1 MTGRVSS
8 SILVALIV
16 YLYLGSLPIEAKPRA
31 RDLGVVFEG
40 VTGPHNA
47 ITDIPGVLVG
57 YKTRIEG
64 EGKLVVGK
72 GPVRTGVTVILP
84 HGKKGDYYPCGYF
97 SLNGD
102 ADMSAA
108 LYIDDYGMRWGP
120 IGITNTN
127 SAGVV
132 RDAIGEWNYRTF
144 SERGVEDMS
153 FGYPIVGETWDGD
166 FNDINGFHIT
176 KQDVFDALDSVKSGP
191 IAEGNVGGGTG
202 MWLYGFKGGNG
213 TASRQVTIG
222 DTTYTV
228 GVLVQANFGRRDDLM
243 IRGVP
248 VGKEITD
255 LTPVIDE
262 EWTDGSVF
270 VVIGTDAPMLSQY
283 LRHMAKR
290 SALGMARTGTM
301 SGNGSGDVFIAF
313 STSPFEYDSSYTTMT
328 QRSVTKWN
336 LDKLYR
342 AAVEA
347 TEEAIINVL
356 VGAETMSGAN
366 GNTLYGM
373 PHDRLREVMKKYK
386 RLEN

>member
-1 MTGRVSS
+1 MTNRVSS
-8 SILVALIV
+8 FTFVFLIAFIFF
-16 YLYLGSLPIEAKPRA
+16 GSLQIEAKPRA
-31 RDLGVVFEG
+31 RDLGIAFDG
-40 VTGPHNA
+40 TPGTHNS

-64 EGKLVVGK
+64 EGKLIVGK
-72 GPVRTGVTVILP
+72 GPIRTGVTVVLP
-84 HGKKGDYYPCGYF
+84 NGKEGDYYPCGYF

-144 SERGVEDMS
+144 SEHGVEDMS

-176 KQDVFDALDSVKSGP
+176 KQDVFDALDSAKSGP

-228 GVLVQANFGRRDDLM
+228 GVLVQANFGRREDLTV
-243 IRGVP
+243 RGVP

-270 VVIGTDAPMLSQY
+270 VVIGTNAPMLSPY

-290 SALGMARTGTM
+290 SALGMARTGTT
-301 SGNGSGDVFIAF
+301 SGNGSGDVFLAF
-313 STSPFEYDSSYTTMT
+313 SSSPFEYDSSYTTMT
-328 QRSVTKWN
+328 QRSITKWN

-347 TEEAIINVL
+347 TEEAIINAL

-373 PHDRLREVMKKYK
+373 PHDRLREVMKKYQ

>member
-1 MTGRVSS
+1 MRLFSCFVVTLLATL
-8 SILVALIV
+8 ICTATTALAE
-16 YLYLGSLPIEAKPRA
+16 SRPRA
-31 RDLGVVFEG
+31 RDLGIAFDG
-40 VTGPHNA
+40 VPGSYNS

-64 EGKLVVGK
+64 EGKLIVGK
-72 GPVRTGVTVILP
+72 GPIRTGVTVILP
-84 HGKKGDYYPCGYF
+84 HGKNSDYYPCGYF

-144 SERGVEDMS
+144 SEHGVEDMS

-176 KQDVFDALDSVKSGP
+176 KQDVFDALDSAKSGP

-222 DTTYTV
+222 DTSYTV

-248 VGKEITD
+248 VGKEIAD
-255 LTPVIDE
+255 LTPIIDE

-270 VVIGTDAPMLSQY
+270 VVIGTDAPLLSLY

-290 SALGMARTGTM
+290 SALGMARTGTT
-301 SGNGSGDVFIAF
+301 SGNGSGDVFLAF
-313 STSPFEYDSSYTTMT
+313 STSPFQYDSTYTTMT
-328 QRSVTKWN
+328 QRSITKWN
-336 LDKLYR
+336 LDRLYR

-373 PHDRLREVMKKYK
+373 PHDRLREVMKKYH
-386 RLEN
+386 RLGD

>member
-1 MTGRVSS
+1 MRLFSC
-8 SILVALIV
+8 LVVTLLAALICTATTA
-16 YLYLGSLPIEAKPRA
+16 LAESRPRA
-31 RDLGVVFEG
+31 RDLGIAFDG
-40 VTGPHNA
+40 VPGSYNS
-47 ITDIPGVLVG
+47 ITDIPGVQVG

-64 EGKLVVGK
+64 AGKLIVGK
-72 GPVRTGVTVILP
+72 GPIRTGVTVILP
-84 HGKKGDYYPCGYF
+84 HGKNGDYYPCGYF

-176 KQDVFDALDSVKSGP
+176 KQDVFDALDSAKSGP

-228 GVLVQANFGRRDDLM
+228 GVLIQANFGRRDDLM

-248 VGKEITD
+248 VGKEITE
-255 LTPVIDE
+255 LAPVIDE

-270 VVIGTDAPMLSQY
+270 VVIGTDAPMLSLY

-290 SALGMARTGTM
+290 SALGMARTGTT
-301 SGNGSGDVFIAF
+301 SGNGSGDVFLAF
-313 STSPFEYDSSYTTMT
+313 STSPFQYDSTYTTMT
-328 QRSVTKWN
+328 QRSITKWN

-373 PHDRLREVMKKYK
+373 PHDRLREVMRKYH
-386 RLEN
+386 RLEE